1 MAYQHLLHAAGMRG
15 AYKHVSA
22 KYLQSYLDE
31 YTWRY
36 KLLAIVSGTVLALE
50 RYITAAVLAALAVIL
65 LAAWHYAES
74 RGDDAR
80 HEIS

>member
-1 MAYQHLLHAAGMRG
+1 MWAYGSPAPLVAFA
-15 AYKHVSA
+15 
-22 KYLQSYLDE
+22 
-31 YTWRY
+31 
-36 KLLAIVSGTVLALE
+36 LAMVSGTVLALE

-65 LAAWHYAES
+65 LAAWQYAQS